1 MNSETALPTVS
12 GSSERAWRERRDLL
26 HYGLRLSP
34 LVLFTLAFFL
44 TPFVTLFLYSLGH
57 STFIELS
64 FGTSPDNYLEAIR
77 NPLYRE
83 LIGRALLI
91 GVLTGVLCVL
101 LSYPFAYAITLG
113 PLRRRGDWFLFAILA
128 TLFSSYVVRV
138 YAWRTLLGSEGIVN
152 EGLRLVGLE
161 PVKLLLF
168 SRFSLV
174 LTLVNVLI
182 PLAVLPIYSALTQ
195 VDRSLIESARD
206 LGATP
211 WQALRKIVL
220 PLSMRG
226 VNAAFVLCFI
236 IAAGDYV
243 TPQLVGG
250 ANGQLIGNV
259 ISDQFGVAFNWPL
272 GSALAFSLVLMMGVV
287 IVLWLALGRALGLS
301 RPRR

>member
-1 MNSETALPTVS
+1 VSAGQALPAVS
-12 GSSERAWRERRDLL
+12 GSSERAWRERRELL
-26 HYGLRLSP
+26 HYAARLSP

-44 TPFVTLFLYSLGH
+44 TPFVTLFLYSLGE
-57 STFIELS
+57 STFIKLS
-64 FGTSPDNYLEAIR
+64 FGTSPENYLDAIT
-77 NPLYRE
+77 NSLYRE

-91 GVLTGVLCVL
+91 GVLTGVICVV

-113 PLRRRGDWFLFAILA
+113 PLRRRGEWFLFAILA

-152 EGLRLVGLE
+152 EGLRLLGLE

-211 WQALRKIVL
+211 WQALRKIVI

-272 GSALAFSLVLMMGVV
+272 GSALAFSLVFMMGVV
-287 IVLWLALGRALGLS
+287 IVLWLALTRVLGLS